1 VKQHSKPPEYIN
13 VNKALSL
20 KPEVAFVYAKYLAVF
35 LLAVCVLSLAGCG
48 STKVYNTQ
56 KTLTYKGDLYNVS
69 NVQRISPRVEGK
81 LPNGDVRTMRGMDK
95 KSVEALLNENSPIM
109 VSMLVEMDSQ
119 EMVYERRSISKYS
132 EFSSMYKNFEK
143 AMGRINKFMAN
154 KKSTQL
160 KL

>member
-1 VKQHSKPPEYIN
+1 MKQHLKLPEYIT
-13 VNKALSL
+13 VNKAISL
-20 KPEVAFVYAKYLAVF
+20 KSEAAFVYAKHLTVF
-35 LLAVCVLSLAGCG
+35 LLAVCVLALAGCG

-56 KTLTYKGDLYNVS
+56 KTMTYKGDLYNMS
-69 NVQRISPRVEGK
+69 NVQRISPRIEGQ

-95 KSVEALLNENSPIM
+95 KSVEALLSENSPIM
-109 VSMLVEMDSQ
+109 VSMMVEMDSQ

-132 EFSSMYKNFEK
+132 EFSSMSKNFEK